1 MINEIEQEFAEAPEK
16 VNELLRL
23 WRVFTGRGVVLFGM
37 IVIIIL
43 ILTAFF
49 APFIAPYDPYDQNL
63 ETVLLS
69 PSMAH
74 LLGTDAIGRDILSRI
89 IFGSRNSL
97 MVGIVALGIA
107 ATVGMIMGL
116 TAGYFGGWVQAMIM
130 RFIDALM
137 SFPMILLALIF
148 ASLLGGGLRNVMIA
162 LGISLL
168 PGYARIMC
176 GQVLSVK
183 ENDYIL
189 ADRQLLAQ
197 RRRDVII
204 CCERD
209 IFERKNP
216 AFRE

>member
-74 LLGTDAIGRDILSRI
+74 TIPLHHIETWFQMWPSVNRLV
-89 IFGSRNSL
+89 SL
-97 MVGIVALGIA
+97 
-107 ATVGMIMGL
+107 
-116 TAGYFGGWVQAMIM
+116 AM
-130 RFIDALM
+130 
-137 SFPMILLALIF
+137 
-148 ASLLGGGLRNVMIA
+148 
-162 LGISLL
+162 
-168 PGYARIMC
+168 
-176 GQVLSVK
+176 
-183 ENDYIL
+183 E
-189 ADRQLLAQ
+189 
-197 RRRDVII
+197 
-204 CCERD
+204 
-209 IFERKNP
+209 
-216 AFRE
+216 